1 MKDVVFNEVVSGR
14 RIMVFKHTKPWT
26 YYAGYIQLYPLDD
39 PAEWIA
45 QVNNRNEDY
54 FDRLDEFSE
63 FPYGVTYAGNLS
75 IDGEW
80 WVEFDTSSAPLGDID
95 EEECIDALKA
105 TALILKIRATA
116 VKDAVDNLAVKYA
129 ADNLAVKYAADN
141 LKDKNNKA
149 SDKQKNVGLLLET
162 VNDLANAAVFNK
174 TDETDK
180 ANKKLENAGINLMAF
195 LDKELNVSPEDV
207 AMFTI
212 LKTALSEDEDED
224 DE

>member
-80 WVEFDTSSAPLGDID
+80 WVGFDTASAPLGDID
-95 EEECIDALKA
+95 KEECIDALKA
-105 TALILKIRATA
+105 TALTLKIRAKA
-116 VKDAVDNLAVKYA
+116 VKDAVDNS
-129 ADNLAVKYAADN
+129 
-141 LKDKNNKA
+141 KNKKEKA

-162 VNDLANAAVFNK
+162 VNDLANAVAFNK

-180 ANKKLENAGINLMAF
+180 ANQKLKNASVKLIAF

-207 AMFTI
+207 AMFAI
-212 LKTALSEDEDED
+212 LKNILSEDEDDED
-224 DE
+224 E

>member
-39 PAEWIA
+39 HAEWIA

-80 WVEFDTSSAPLGDID
+80 WVGFDTSSAPLGDID
-95 EEECIDALKA
+95 QEECIDALKA
-105 TALILKIRATA
+105 TALTLKIRAKA
-116 VKDAVDNLAVKYA
+116 VKEAVA
-129 ADNLAVKYAADN
+129 N
-141 LKDKNNKA
+141 LKDKKDKA
-149 SDKQKNVGLLLET
+149 TEKPKNVGLLLET
-162 VNDLANAAVFNK
+162 L
-174 TDETDK
+174 TDIAK
-180 ANKKLENAGINLMAF
+180 ANTANKFDEKDNAERYLNEAGNNVAGYLIKELGVNPADIALYAMLKVV
-195 LDKELNVSPEDV
+195 LDKDEED
-207 AMFTI
+207 
-212 LKTALSEDEDED
+212 
-224 DE
+224 

>member
-80 WVEFDTSSAPLGDID
+80 WAGFDTSSAPLGDID
-95 EEECIDALKA
+95 QEECIDALKA
-105 TALILKIRATA
+105 TALTLKIRAKA
-116 VKDAVDNLAVKYA
+116 VKEAVA
-129 ADNLAVKYAADN
+129 N
-141 LKDKNNKA
+141 LKDKKDKA
-149 SDKQKNVGLLLET
+149 TEKPKNVGLLLET
-162 VNDLANAAVFNK
+162 L
-174 TDETDK
+174 TDIAK
-180 ANKKLENAGINLMAF
+180 ANTANKFDEKDNAERYLNEAGNNVAGYLI
-195 LDKELNVSPEDV
+195 KELGVNPDD
-207 AMFTI
+207 I
-212 LKTALSEDEDED
+212 ALYAIAKSVLNEDED

>member
-80 WVEFDTSSAPLGDID
+80 WVGFDTSSAPLGDID
-95 EEECIDALKA
+95 QEECIDALKA
-105 TALILKIRATA
+105 TALTLKIRAKA
-116 VKDAVDNLAVKYA
+116 VKEAVA
-129 ADNLAVKYAADN
+129 N
-141 LKDKNNKA
+141 LKDKKDKA
-149 SDKQKNVGLLLET
+149 TEKPKNVGLLLET
-162 VNDLANAAVFNK
+162 L
-174 TDETDK
+174 TDIAK
-180 ANKKLENAGINLMAF
+180 ANTANKFDEKDNAERYLNEAGNNVAGYLI
-195 LDKELNVSPEDV
+195 KELGVNPDDITLYAIAKSV
-207 AMFTI
+207 
-212 LKTALSEDEDED
+212 LNEDED

>member
-14 RIMVFKHTKPWT
+14 RIMVFKHTKPWE

-54 FDRLDEFSE
+54 FDKLDEFSN

-80 WVEFDTSSAPLGDID
+80 WVGFDTSSAPLGDID

-105 TALILKIRATA
+105 TALTLKIRTNA
-116 VKDAVDNLAVKYA
+116 VKEAVAEVQKNDQ
-129 ADNLAVKYAADN
+129 
-141 LKDKNNKA
+141 KDDSKKK
-149 SDKQKNVGLLLET
+149 DENVGLLLET
-162 VNDLANAAVFNK
+162 LTDLAYAATSNNFGEK
-174 TDETDK
+174 DK
-180 ANKKLENAGINLMAF
+180 VEQKLNEAGDKLAQY
-195 LDKELNVSPEDV
+195 LVKELGVNPADIALY
-207 AMFTI
+207 AM
-212 LKTALSEDEDED
+212 LKVVLERMKRIKK
-224 DE
+224 

>member
-80 WVEFDTSSAPLGDID
+80 WVGFDTSSAPLGDID
-95 EEECIDALKA
+95 QEECIDALKA
-105 TALILKIRATA
+105 TALTLKIRAKA
-116 VKDAVDNLAVKYA
+116 VKEAVA
-129 ADNLAVKYAADN
+129 N
-141 LKDKNNKA
+141 LKDKKDKA
-149 SDKQKNVGLLLET
+149 TEKPKNVGLLLET
-162 VNDLANAAVFNK
+162 L
-174 TDETDK
+174 TDIAK
-180 ANKKLENAGINLMAF
+180 ANTANKFDEKDNAERYLNEAGNNVAGYLI
-195 LDKELNVSPEDV
+195 KELGVNPDD
-207 AMFTI
+207 I
-212 LKTALSEDEDED
+212 ALYAIAKSVLNEDED